1 MGRIGIAFDSGMLML
16 GVIADAA
23 GLGKE
28 LLAVAVDAVVVVGK
42 NLVA

>member
-1 MGRIGIAFDSGMLML
+1 MGRIGIAFDSGTLMF

-23 GLGKE
+23 VLGKE
-28 LLAVAVDAVVVVGK
+28 LLVVAVDAVVVVGK